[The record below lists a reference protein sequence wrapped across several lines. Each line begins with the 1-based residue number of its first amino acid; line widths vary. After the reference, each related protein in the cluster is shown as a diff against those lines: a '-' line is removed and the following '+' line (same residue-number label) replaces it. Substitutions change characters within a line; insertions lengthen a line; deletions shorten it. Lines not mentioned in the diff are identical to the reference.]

1 MIDKEI
7 VEKIRAG
14 NEDGLRLL
22 YKNYSSTLFGI
33 AMRHLNNEMYAEEVL
48 QNTFLKVWQKIDQY
62 DPEKAAFYTW
72 MVNILKNS
80 AIDVGRTLKFQ
91 SEQKTV
97 SFDNDVHNSKNEH
110 ILSMGM
116 EATQLLKNVEQ
127 KYVQVLD
134 YLYLRGYSQSEMAEE
149 LDIPIGTIKT
159 RVKKAIDI
167 LRTKLDKETALL
179 YGSVAV
185 VLLWWLVKYLGF

>member
-7 VEKIRAG
+7 VAKIRAG

-97 SFDNDVHNSKNEH
+97 SFDNDVHSSKNEH